1 MKPSLRR
8 RLLLLLCGT
17 VLAAWLATA
26 VFTYFDA
33 RKEIGEMLDA
43 HLAQSAGLIAAQ
55 LEHELED
62 DRESMLPR
70 QYKHERK
77 IAFQV
82 WDRKGRLLLRSA
94 SAPETRLQSQPEGY
108 GDAQI
113 GGKRWR
119 TFSRW
124 DEGRHYLV
132 QVGERYELREELAER
147 VAGHLLHP
155 LYFALPA
162 LALLIWLAVGA
173 GLAPLAG
180 VAREVARRAPDNL
193 APLDA
198 GRAPREISPLIGALN
213 ALFERLRASLEQER
227 RFTADAAHELRTPLA
242 AVKTQAQVAMGAR
255 DDAERDRAL
264 ANVVTGT
271 DRASRLVEQL
281 LTLAR
286 LDPQTALPSA
296 QTVELRALAQQGV
309 AELAPAAAAKGVEMS
324 LAPGEAAPVAGD
336 ALLIAVMLRNLL
348 DNAVRYTPPGGAVEV
363 SVKPAAGGVS
373 LAVVDTGPGI
383 PAAERD
389 RVFERFHRILGTGEA
404 GSGLGL
410 SIVRRIADLHRA
422 GVCLGAGP
430 GGRGLRV
437 EVAFPSPSG
446 YSPRDGACP
455 SGRDAMRTG
464 RG

>member
-8 RLLLLLCGT
+8 RLLFLLSGT

-55 LEHELED
+55 LEHELDD
-62 DRESMLPR
+62 DRESTVPR

-82 WDRKGRLLLRSA
+82 WDKKGRLLLRSS
-94 SAPETRLQSQPEGY
+94 SAPETRLQSRSEGY
-108 GDAQI
+108 GDAEI
-113 GGKRWR
+113 DGKRWR
-119 TFSRW
+119 IFSRW
-124 DEGRHYLV
+124 DESRHYLV
-132 QVGERYELREELAER
+132 QVGERYELRNELAES
-147 VAGHLLHP
+147 VASHLLHP

-180 VAREVARRAPDNL
+180 IAREVAQRAPDNL
-193 APLDA
+193 AHLDA
-198 GRAPREISPLIGALN
+198 GNAPREISPLIAALN
-213 ALFERLRASLEQER
+213 ALFDRLRTSLEQER

-242 AVKTQAQVAMGAR
+242 AVKTQAQVALGATGE
-255 DDAERDRAL
+255 AERGRAL
-264 ANVVTGT
+264 ANVVSGT
-271 DRASRLVEQL
+271 DRAARLVEQL
-281 LTLAR
+281 LVLAR
-286 LDPQTALPSA
+286 LDPQTALPPG
-296 QTVELRALAQQGV
+296 QRVDLQALAQQGV
-309 AELAPAAAAKGVEMS
+309 AELAPAAAGKGVEAG

-336 ALLIAVMLRNLL
+336 AVLLAVLLRNLL
-348 DNAVRYTPPGGAVEV
+348 DNAVRYTPPGGEVEV

-373 LAVVDTGPGI
+373 LAVADSGPGI
-383 PAAERD
+383 PEAERGK
-389 RVFERFHRILGTGEA
+389 VFDRFHRVLGTGEE

-422 GVCLGAGP
+422 TVVLGEGP

-437 EVAFPSPSG
+437 EVTFP
-446 YSPRDGACP
+446 A
-455 SGRDAMRTG
+455 A
-464 RG
+464 

>member
-8 RLLLLLCGT
+8 RLLFLLSGT

-43 HLAQSAGLIAAQ
+43 HLAQSAGLIATQ
-55 LEHELED
+55 LEHELDD
-62 DRESMLPR
+62 DRESTVPR

-82 WDRKGRLLLRSA
+82 WDKKGRLLLRSS
-94 SAPETRLQSQPEGY
+94 SAPETRLQSRSEGY
-108 GDAQI
+108 GDAEI
-113 GGKRWR
+113 DGKRWR
-119 TFSRW
+119 IFSRW
-124 DEGRHYLV
+124 DESRHYLV
-132 QVGERYELREELAER
+132 QVGERYELRNELAES
-147 VAGHLLHP
+147 VASHLLHP

-180 VAREVARRAPDNL
+180 IAREVAQRAPDNL
-193 APLDA
+193 AHLDA
-198 GRAPREISPLIGALN
+198 GNAPREISPLIAALN
-213 ALFERLRASLEQER
+213 ALFDRLRTSLEQER

-242 AVKTQAQVAMGAR
+242 AVKTQAQVALGATGE
-255 DDAERDRAL
+255 AERGRAL
-264 ANVVTGT
+264 ANVVSGT
-271 DRASRLVEQL
+271 DRAARLVEQL
-281 LTLAR
+281 LVLAR
-286 LDPQTALPSA
+286 LDPQTALPPG
-296 QTVELRALAQQGV
+296 QRVDLQALAQQGV
-309 AELAPAAAAKGVEMS
+309 AELAPAAAGKGVEAG

-336 ALLIAVMLRNLL
+336 AVLLAVLLRNLL
-348 DNAVRYTPPGGAVEV
+348 DNAVRYTPPGGEVEV

-373 LAVVDTGPGI
+373 LAVVDSGPGI
-383 PAAERD
+383 PEAERGK
-389 RVFERFHRILGTGEA
+389 VFDRFHRVLGTGEE

-422 GVCLGAGP
+422 TVVLGEGP

-437 EVAFPSPSG
+437 EVTFP
-446 YSPRDGACP
+446 A
-455 SGRDAMRTG
+455 A
-464 RG
+464 

>member
-8 RLLLLLCGT
+8 RLLFLLSGT

-55 LEHELED
+55 LEHELDD
-62 DRESMLPR
+62 DRESTVPR

-82 WDRKGRLLLRSA
+82 WDRKGRLLLRSS
-94 SAPETRLQSQPEGY
+94 SAPETRLQSRSEGY
-108 GDAQI
+108 GDAEI
-113 GGKRWR
+113 DGKRWR
-119 TFSRW
+119 IFSRW
-124 DEGRHYLV
+124 DESRHYLV
-132 QVGERYELREELAER
+132 QVGERYELRNELAES
-147 VAGHLLHP
+147 VASHLLHP

-180 VAREVARRAPDNL
+180 IAREVAQRAPDNL
-193 APLDA
+193 AHLDA
-198 GRAPREISPLIGALN
+198 GNAPREISPLIAALN
-213 ALFERLRASLEQER
+213 ALFDRLRTSLEQER

-242 AVKTQAQVAMGAR
+242 AVKTQAQVALGATGE
-255 DDAERDRAL
+255 AERGRAL
-264 ANVVTGT
+264 ANVVSGT
-271 DRASRLVEQL
+271 DRAARLVEQL
-281 LTLAR
+281 LVLAR
-286 LDPQTALPSA
+286 LDPQTALPPG
-296 QTVELRALAQQGV
+296 QRVDLQALAQQGV
-309 AELAPAAAAKGVEMS
+309 AELAPAAAGKGVEAG
-324 LAPGEAAPVAGD
+324 LAPGETAPVAGD
-336 ALLIAVMLRNLL
+336 AVLLAVLLRNLL
-348 DNAVRYTPPGGAVEV
+348 DNAVRYTPPGGEVEV

-373 LAVVDTGPGI
+373 LAVVDSGPGI
-383 PAAERD
+383 PEAERGK
-389 RVFERFHRILGTGEA
+389 VFDRFHRVLGTGEE

-422 GVCLGAGP
+422 TVVLGEGP

-437 EVAFPSPSG
+437 EVTFP
-446 YSPRDGACP
+446 A
-455 SGRDAMRTG
+455 A
-464 RG
+464 